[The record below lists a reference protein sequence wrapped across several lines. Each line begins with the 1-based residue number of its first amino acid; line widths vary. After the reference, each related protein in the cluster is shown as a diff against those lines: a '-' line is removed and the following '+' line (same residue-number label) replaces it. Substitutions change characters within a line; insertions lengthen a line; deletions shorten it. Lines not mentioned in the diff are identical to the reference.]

1 MKAKAAV
8 LERFNQPL
16 ALREFEV
23 QPLAEGEVLVRIAA
37 AGVCGSDVHMW
48 RGKDPRTPLPM
59 ILGHEGVGFVADTG
73 GEKRDLLGR
82 VLRPGDKVMWE
93 RGVMCGRCYY
103 CVVRKEP
110 SLCPH
115 RRTYGISFSCAEPP
129 HLRGCYAE
137 CLHVKAGAPFIRI
150 DDPIDPAVLVAASCS
165 GATAA
170 HAVEVSRIRPG
181 DVVLV
186 VGPGPVGL
194 FCLAFALKAGASR
207 VYVSGTPADASRLG
221 MARAFGAAGTLN
233 VGEMSAEQR
242 KQFLLDVTGG
252 FGPNVILDCTGSVRA
267 LEENIALVAPG
278 GTYAIPGIAE
288 PRERFP
294 VDLFAWIARKN
305 VALQGVWVSDTNH
318 LWQAI
323 QLVLSHQFP
332 FERLVTHTFALEQ
345 AMAGLAAVEKCEA
358 VKAVLKLGSHN
369 P

>member
-1 MKAKAAV
+1 LKAKAAV
-8 LERFNQPL
+8 LEKFNEPL
-16 ALREFEV
+16 MFREFDV
-23 QPLAEGEVLVRIAA
+23 QPLAEGEVLVKIAA

-59 ILGHEGVGFVADTG
+59 ILGHEGVGVIADTG

-82 VLRPGDKVMWE
+82 ALKPGDKVMWE
-93 RGVMCGRCYY
+93 RGVMCGKCYY

-137 CLHVKAGAPFIRI
+137 YLHVKAGAHFIRI
-150 DDPIDPAVLVAASCS
+150 DDDIAPAILVAASCS

-170 HAVEVSRIRPG
+170 HSIEVSRIRPG

-194 FCLAFALKAGASR
+194 FCLAFALRAGASR
-207 VYVSGTPADASRLG
+207 VYVSGTQADAARLE
-221 MARAFGAAGTLN
+221 MAKAFGAAGTIN
-233 VGEMSAEQR
+233 VGEMAADQR
-242 KQFLLDVTGG
+242 RQYLLDASGG
-252 FGPNVILDCTGSVRA
+252 FGPNVILDCTGSLRA

-294 VDLFAWIARKN
+294 IDLFAHIARKN

-323 QLVLSHQFP
+323 QLVLSRDFP
-332 FERLVTHTFALEQ
+332 FERLVTHTFPLEE
-345 AMAGLAAVEKCEA
+345 AMKGLEAVEKCEA
-358 VKAVLKLGSHN
+358 VKAVLR

>member
-8 LERFNQPL
+8 LEKFGEPL
-16 ALREFEV
+16 AFREFDV
-23 QPLAEGEVLVRIAA
+23 QPLAEGEVLVQIAA

-59 ILGHEGVGFVADTG
+59 ILGHEGVGIVADSG

-82 VLRPGDKVMWE
+82 VLKPGDKVMWE
-93 RGVMCGRCYY
+93 RGVMCGKCYY

-137 CLHVKAGAPFIRI
+137 YLHVKAGAPFIRI
-150 DDPIDPAVLVAASCS
+150 DDEIEPAVLVAASCS

-170 HAVEVSRIRPG
+170 HAIEVSRIRPG
-181 DVVLV
+181 DVALV

-194 FCLAFALKAGASR
+194 FSLAFALKAGASR
-207 VYVSGTPADASRLG
+207 IYVSGTPADASRLE
-221 MARAFGAAGTLN
+221 MATAFGAAGTIN
-233 VGEMSAEQR
+233 VGEMNADQR
-242 KQFLLDVTGG
+242 KQYLLDATGG
-252 FGPNVILDCTGSVRA
+252 FGPNVVIDCTGSVRA

-278 GTYAIPGIAE
+278 GTYSIPGIAE

-294 VDLFAWIARKN
+294 IDLFAWIARKN

-323 QLVLSHQFP
+323 QLVLSREFP
-332 FERLVTHTFALEQ
+332 FESLVTHTFPLDA
-345 AMAGLAAVEKCEA
+345 AMQGLQAVEKCEA
-358 VKAVLKLGSHN
+358 VKAVLK